1 MTSTVDPSAETTGVE
16 ATLPAEMKLMGSQG
30 PLLVALHGFGSDRN
44 SWLTLESFLL
54 ARGRLLTMDLPG
66 HGRRATDVGDGR
78 LSTLAEATAHRLA
91 ALGDEPWHLIGH
103 SLGGGLALYLADRFP
118 ERVASLTLIAPVG
131 LGQGVNADFLSSFP
145 QIQDAAQAQALLQ
158 QLVQQ
163 PRLIGRSLSAGL
175 AASLHEPGRR
185 SALQAI
191 AQGIRQFE
199 QHDMEALL
207 ARPHLQTIPRLV
219 LWGDADRIN
228 TPDLTRIARFG
239 GEFHTIDNAGH
250 LPHIEQI
257 RAVQERVGE
266 FLNQVGLSAA

>member
-1 MTSTVDPSAETTGVE
+1 MTSTVDPSAQTRGVE
-16 ATLPAEMKLMGSQG
+16 ATLPAEMKLQGSQG
-30 PLLVALHGFGSDRN
+30 PLMVALHGFGSDRT

-54 ARGRLLTMDLPG
+54 TRGRLLTMDLPG
-66 HGRRATDVGDGR
+66 HGRSAADVGDGR
-78 LSTLAEATAHRLA
+78 LGTLAEAIARQLD

-103 SLGGGLALYLADRFP
+103 SLGGGLALRLAERFP
-118 ERVASLTLIAPVG
+118 ERVASLTLMAPVG
-131 LGQGVNADFLSSFP
+131 LGQGVNADFLSAFP

-175 AASLHEPGRR
+175 AASLNEPGRR
-185 SALQAI
+185 NALQAV
-191 AQGIRQFE
+191 AQGIQRFE
-199 QHDMEALL
+199 QHEVEALL
-207 ARPHLQTIPRLV
+207 ARPYLQTLPRLV

-228 TPDLTRIARFG
+228 TPDASRITRFG

-257 RAVQERVGE
+257 RAVQARLGDFLNRVG
-266 FLNQVGLSAA
+266 VSAA

>member
-1 MTSTVDPSAETTGVE
+1 MTSSVDPSAPSQGTQG
-16 ATLPAEMKLMGSQG
+16 ALPAEMKLQGSQG
-30 PLLVALHGFGSDRN
+30 PLLVALHGFGSDRT

-66 HGRRATDVGDGR
+66 HGRNAADVGDGR
-78 LSTLAEATAHRLA
+78 LSSLAEAAAQRLD

-103 SLGGGLALYLADRFP
+103 SLGGGLALRLAERFP
-118 ERVASLTLIAPVG
+118 ERVASLTLMAPVG
-131 LGQGVNADFLSSFP
+131 LGLGVNADFLSAFP

-158 QLVQQ
+158 HLVQQ

-175 AASLHEPGRR
+175 AASLNEPGRR

-191 AQGIRQFE
+191 AQGIQHFE
-199 QHDMEALL
+199 QTDVEALL
-207 ARPHLQTIPRLV
+207 NHPHFQTLPRLV

-228 TPDLTRIARFG
+228 TPDASRITRFG
-239 GEFHTIDNAGH
+239 GEFHTIEAAGH

-257 RAVQERVGE
+257 RAVQDRLGDFLNRVG
-266 FLNQVGLSAA
+266 VSAA

>member
-1 MTSTVDPSAETTGVE
+1 MTSTVDPSAQTTGVE
-16 ATLPAEMKLMGSQG
+16 ATLPAEMKLQGSQG
-30 PLLVALHGFGSDRN
+30 PLMVALHGFGADRT

-66 HGRRATDVGDGR
+66 HGRSAADVGDGR
-78 LSTLAEATAHRLA
+78 LSTLAEAIARLLD
-91 ALGDEPWHLIGH
+91 ALGGEPWHLIGH
-103 SLGGGLALYLADRFP
+103 SLGGGLALHLVDRYP

-131 LGQGVNADFLSSFP
+131 LGQGVNADFLDAFP
-145 QIQDAAQAQALLQ
+145 KIQDAAQAQALLQ

-175 AASLHEPGRR
+175 AASLNEPSRR

-191 AQGIRQFE
+191 AQGIQHFE
-199 QHDMEALL
+199 QHEVEVFL
-207 ARPHLQTIPRLV
+207 ARPHRKTFPRLV

-228 TPDLTRIARFG
+228 TPDPSRIARFG

-257 RAVQERVGE
+257 RAVQDRVDE
-266 FLNQVGLSAA
+266 FLNQVGVGAV